1 MQLHIRH
8 RLYGL
13 TLVAIVLLAAISL
26 FAYWQIS
33 ALDNLF
39 QQSGRQRQQLLEAV
53 DNARAAQVHFK
64 IQVQEWKNI
73 LLRGKDPEAFQKY
86 LKGFGEQEAQVTD
99 RLNKLQANVA
109 ALHLENRI
117 QVAAVEETF
126 AKLGPAYRSALN
138 HYDRGSADPAGT
150 VDKLVKGID
159 RAPTQ
164 AVDKLVA
171 DLGDEALRLN
181 REENANA
188 ADVYGTVRI
197 GLFLTTLAALVL
209 LGVIALIIVRSIT
222 APLVGLGQTMD
233 RISSSGDLTQRA
245 PVLRQDEIGHIAQSF
260 NAMIGQLQTLIGE
273 VRQSSEQ
280 VTASARE
287 ISQSTDSL
295 STVSEQ
301 QNNAVAS
308 SAAAVEELTV
318 AITTVADTAQ
328 DVHRQA
334 RESVDKSQEGNAA
347 VTRLADEIQEISR
360 IMEEIAH
367 KVGDFVASTRSIS
380 GLTQEVKEI
389 ADQTN
394 LLALNAAIEA
404 ARAGDAGRGFAV
416 VADEV
421 RKLAEKTQTATKEVG
436 EAIRNIQDG
445 TQKNISNVE
454 SAVTKIGAATGL
466 ASKSGEALTDIVA
479 LVNQTTDQVRSIAT
493 ASEQQSAASE
503 EINHSIEG
511 INTIASEMSTA
522 MQQSSQAVGELAHQ
536 ANELL
541 QLINTL
547 KAEGDTAQ
555 ALPGNASEPRG

>member
-13 TLVAIVLLAAISL
+13 TLIAVVLLATVSL

-33 ALDNLF
+33 ALDSLF
-39 QQSGRQRQQLLEAV
+39 QQSSRQRQQLLEAV

-99 RLNKLQANVA
+99 RLHKLQANVA
-109 ALHLENRI
+109 ALHLESRI
-117 QVAAVEETF
+117 QVAPVEETF

-138 HYDRGSADPAGT
+138 HYDRGSADPAAA

-164 AVDKLVA
+164 AVDKLVT

-181 REENANA
+181 QEENSHA
-188 ADVYGTVRI
+188 ADLYGTVRL
-197 GLFLTTLAALVL
+197 GLFLATLAALVL

-222 APLVGLGQTMD
+222 APLTGLGQTMD

-245 PVLRQDEIGHIAQSF
+245 PVLRQDEIGHIAQAF

-347 VTRLADEIQEISR
+347 VTRLADEIQEIAR
-360 IMEEIAH
+360 IMGEIAH
-367 KVGDFVASTRSIS
+367 KVGDFVASTQSIS

-404 ARAGDAGRGFAV
+404 ARAGEQGRGFAV

-421 RKLAEKTQTATKEVG
+421 RKLAEKSGHSAGEIDAVTHAISAQSEAVQTAISAG
-436 EAIRNIQDG
+436 EKAIAASRELAEAVENKLTHARQAVEGSAHGVDE
-445 TQKNISNVE
+445 ISASVAE
-454 SAVTKIGAATGL
+454 QQHAAT
-466 ASKSGEALTDIVA
+466 DIA
-479 LVNQTTDQVRSIAT
+479 QNMERIAGT
-493 ASEQQSAASE
+493 AEESHAATQSV
-503 EINHSIEG
+503 
-511 INTIASEMSTA
+511 
-522 MQQSSQAVGELAHQ
+522 SQASDQLHALAERLHQ
-536 ANELL
+536 A
-541 QLINTL
+541 ISGFRV
-547 KAEGDTAQ
+547 A
-555 ALPGNASEPRG
+555 

>member
-13 TLVAIVLLAAISL
+13 TLIAVVLLATVSL

-33 ALDNLF
+33 ALDSLF
-39 QQSGRQRQQLLEAV
+39 QQSSRQRQQLLEAV

-99 RLNKLQANVA
+99 RLHKLQANVA
-109 ALHLENRI
+109 ALHLESRI
-117 QVAAVEETF
+117 QIAPVEETF

-138 HYDRGSADPAGT
+138 HYDRGSADPAAA

-164 AVDKLVA
+164 AVDKLVT

-181 REENANA
+181 QEENSHA
-188 ADVYGTVRI
+188 ADLYGTVRL
-197 GLFLTTLAALVL
+197 GLFLAALAALVL

-222 APLVGLGQTMD
+222 APLTGLGQTMD

-245 PVLRQDEIGHIAQSF
+245 PVLRQDEIGHIAQAF

-347 VTRLADEIQEISR
+347 VTRLADEIQEIAR
-360 IMEEIAH
+360 IMGEIAH
-367 KVGDFVASTRSIS
+367 KVGDFVASTQSIS

-404 ARAGDAGRGFAV
+404 ARAGEQGRGFAV

-421 RKLAEKTQTATKEVG
+421 RKLAEKSGHSAGEIDAVTHAISAQSEAVQTAISAG
-436 EAIRNIQDG
+436 EKAIAASRELAEAVENKLTHARQAVEGSAHGVDE
-445 TQKNISNVE
+445 ISASVAE
-454 SAVTKIGAATGL
+454 QQHAAT
-466 ASKSGEALTDIVA
+466 DIA
-479 LVNQTTDQVRSIAT
+479 QNMERIAGT
-493 ASEQQSAASE
+493 AEESHAATQSV
-503 EINHSIEG
+503 
-511 INTIASEMSTA
+511 
-522 MQQSSQAVGELAHQ
+522 SQASDQLHALAERLHQ
-536 ANELL
+536 A
-541 QLINTL
+541 ISGFRV
-547 KAEGDTAQ
+547 A
-555 ALPGNASEPRG
+555 

>member
-138 HYDRGSADPAGT
+138 HYDRSSADPAGT
-150 VDKLVKGID
+150 VDKQVKGID

-164 AVDKLVA
+164 AVDKLVT

-404 ARAGDAGRGFAV
+404 ARAGEQGRGFAV

-421 RKLAEKTQTATKEVG
+421 RKLAEKSGHSAGEIDAVTHAIGAQSEAVQTAISAG
-436 EAIRNIQDG
+436 EQAIAASRELAEA
-445 TQKNISNVE
+445 VE
-454 SAVTKIGAATGL
+454 SKLTHARQAVEGSAHGVDEISASVAEQQHAAT
-466 ASKSGEALTDIVA
+466 DIA
-479 LVNQTTDQVRSIAT
+479 QNMERIAGT
-493 ASEQQSAASE
+493 AEESHAATQSV
-503 EINHSIEG
+503 
-511 INTIASEMSTA
+511 
-522 MQQSSQAVGELAHQ
+522 SQASDQLHALAERLHQ
-536 ANELL
+536 A
-541 QLINTL
+541 ISGFRV
-547 KAEGDTAQ
+547 A
-555 ALPGNASEPRG
+555 